1 MTSLDK
7 SLGERLI
14 YLHPDEAITR
24 GFDEFP
30 RKVFQRDLDR
40 VKYTR
45 AFRRLKD
52 VTQVA
57 RSGESYLYH
66 DRLTHSLKVG
76 QVGRRLAELAL
87 FRRDEGFVD
96 DQERAE
102 TTPEYKLTDRLH
114 PPAVEAACLAHDI
127 GHPPFGHLAEH
138 ELDRL
143 LDDETDGALG
153 YEGNAQSFRVVT
165 RLATGNDSISPEDGD
180 PIHGTGIALT
190 RATLNG
196 MLKYPWGTDD
206 SRADKKGKWGYYE
219 TERAA
224 FEFAREHTASGR
236 GQSLEAEIMD
246 YADDLTYAIHDVTD
260 FYKAGI
266 IPLDRLLREAD
277 SDSDTRTPTLD
288 EFREYIVKQDRELKH
303 TSVDQLFKT
312 LADQL
317 GTKAANKDH
326 LLTPFN
332 GTLEER
338 RTIDS
343 FTSMLITRYISSATS
358 RDPSDQLVRIEWGAG
373 GYRLRIDDLADEQVW
388 LLRKLTDYY
397 VIEDASLMGQQR
409 GQRELIE
416 NLFTQL
422 LKEARTDDLNKS
434 AISEPYR
441 SWLDYENDLP
451 GRFETPSHQE
461 ARVVADMITTMTEP
475 QAVELHDRLTGYTPG
490 TLHNRILR

>member
-1 MTSLDK
+1 MKPFDET
-7 SLGERLI
+7 LGERLI
-14 YLHPDEAITR
+14 YLHPDGAVTR
-24 GFDEFP
+24 DFDEVP
-30 RKVFQRDLDR
+30 RQVFQRDLDR

-57 RSGESYLYH
+57 RAGESYLYH

-87 FRRDEGFVD
+87 FRRKEGLVNDEE
-96 DQERAE
+96 QAE
-102 TTPEYKLTDRLH
+102 TTPDYELSERLH

-127 GHPPFGHLAEH
+127 GHPPFGDLAEY
-138 ELDRL
+138 ELNRL
-143 LDDETDGALG
+143 LNEETDGTLG

-165 RLATGNDSISPEDGD
+165 RLAIGNDSITPDNGD

-190 RATLNG
+190 RTTLNG

-206 SRADKKGKWGYYE
+206 PRADEKGKWGYYD
-219 TERAA
+219 TEAAA
-224 FEFAREHTASGR
+224 FDFAREHTDPGR
-236 GQSLEAEIMD
+236 QQSLEAELMD

-277 SDSDTRTPTLD
+277 SDTATRTPTID
-288 EFREYIVKQDRELKH
+288 EFRGYIIDQDRELKH
-303 TSVDQLFKT
+303 TSVEQLFKT

-373 GYRLRIDDLADEQVW
+373 GYRLRIDELADEQVW

-416 NLFTQL
+416 GLFTQL
-422 LKEARTDDLNKS
+422 LKEARKDDLNKS

-441 SWLDYENDLP
+441 SWLNPDNDRP
-451 GRFETPSHQE
+451 GQFDNPSHQE

-475 QAVELHDRLTGYTPG
+475 QAIELHDRLTGYTPG

>member
-1 MTSLDK
+1 
-7 SLGERLI
+7 
-14 YLHPDEAITR
+14 
-24 GFDEFP
+24 
-30 RKVFQRDLDR
+30 
-40 VKYTR
+40 
-45 AFRRLKD
+45 
-52 VTQVA
+52 
-57 RSGESYLYH
+57 
-66 DRLTHSLKVG
+66 
-76 QVGRRLAELAL
+76 
-87 FRRDEGFVD
+87 
-96 DQERAE
+96 
-102 TTPEYKLTDRLH
+102 
-114 PPAVEAACLAHDI
+114 
-127 GHPPFGHLAEH
+127 
-138 ELDRL
+138 
-143 LDDETDGALG
+143 
-153 YEGNAQSFRVVT
+153 
-165 RLATGNDSISPEDGD
+165 
-180 PIHGTGIALT
+180 
-190 RATLNG
+190 

>member
-1 MTSLDK
+1 MSSLDE
-7 SLGERLI
+7 LLTERLI
-14 YLHPDEAITR
+14 YLLPDFAVTR
-24 GFDEFP
+24 GFDEKP
-30 RKVFQRDLDR
+30 RTVFQRDLDR

-87 FRRDEGFVD
+87 FRREQGLVD
-96 DQERAE
+96 DGERSE
-102 TTPEYKLTDRLH
+102 TAPEYTLSDRLH
-114 PPAVEAACLAHDI
+114 PPVVEAACLAHDI
-127 GHPPFGHLAEH
+127 GHPPFGHLAED
-138 ELDRL
+138 ELNQQL
-143 LDDETDGALG
+143 QEETDGALG

-165 RLATGNDSISPEDGD
+165 RLAIGNDSISVGNGD
-180 PIHGTGIALT
+180 DIHGSGIALT

-196 MLKYPWGTDD
+196 MLKYPWGRSDD
-206 SRADKKGKWGYYE
+206 RAKKLGKWGYYE
-219 TERAA
+219 TEKPA
-224 FEFAREHTASGR
+224 FDFARKHTSTGR
-236 GQSLEAEIMD
+236 EKSLEAEIMD

-288 EFREYIVKQDRELKH
+288 EFREYVVKQNRELKH
-303 TSVDQLFKT
+303 TSVYQLFKT
-312 LADQL
+312 LSELL

-326 LLTPFN
+326 ILTPFN

-358 RDPSDQLVRIEWGAG
+358 HDPSDQLVRIEWGAN
-373 GYRLRIDDLADEQVW
+373 GYRLRIEDLADEQVW

-397 VIEDASLMGQQR
+397 VIEDPSLMGQQR
-409 GQRELIE
+409 GQRELIK
-416 NLFTQL
+416 NLFDQL
-422 LKEARTDDLNKS
+422 LVEARSDNLSKS
-434 AISEPYR
+434 AIPEPYR
-441 SWLDYENDLP
+441 SWLDYDNSRP
-451 GRFETPSHQE
+451 GSFDKPSHQE

-475 QAVELHDRLTGYTPG
+475 QAVELHERLNGYTPG
-490 TLHNRILR
+490 TLHNRIIR